1 MEMKKRWKI
10 GVLLL
15 LILLAAVFWK
25 RNLLEINPFHPITA
39 DGLYRVLNAGD
50 DGSLLITDRS
60 GRRFYRVNQER
71 QAEYILTGK
80 RNQDGFFD
88 AKQMYEASD

>member
-10 GVLLL
+10 GALLL

-25 RNLLEINPFHPITA
+25 RNLLEINPFQPITA
-39 DGLYRVLNAGD
+39 DGLYRVMNAGN

-60 GRRFYRVNQER
+60 GRRFYRDQSGTSGR
-71 QAEYILTGK
+71 IYLDWKAESGWI
-80 RNQDGFFD
+80 F
-88 AKQMYEASD
+88 